1 MDNDERVELAVR
13 TAAKL
18 PREDRIRVAE
28 RILETDDP
36 ITGRATSRAMVL
48 VNAAE
53 RAVGARVDAS
63 RNRTSVNIRRFVS
76 WKMRQEGFLFM
87 DIARAIGKDHAT
99 VHHYIRDMKDVF
111 SLPIYYHREIEQY
124 NLFTEYANET
134 EQVREQ
140 EADER

>member
-1 MDNDERVELAVR
+1 MDNEERIELAVR

-18 PREDRIRVAE
+18 PREDRITVAQ

-36 ITGRATSRAMVL
+36 VTGRDRARAIVL
-48 VNAAE
+48 TKAAE
-53 RAVGARVDAS
+53 MAVGERLDAS

-99 VHHYIRDMKDVF
+99 VHHYIKDMRDVF

-124 NLFTEYANET
+124 NLFTEYADET

-140 EADER
+140 EAD

>member
-1 MDNDERVELAVR
+1 MDNEERIELAVR

-36 ITGRATSRAMVL
+36 IAGRALARAKIL
-48 VNAAE
+48 TNAAE
-53 RAVGARVDAS
+53 RAVGARVDDS

-76 WKMRQEGFLFM
+76 WRMREEGFLFM

-99 VHHYIRDMKDVF
+99 IHKYVKDMRDVF
-111 SLPIYYHREIEQY
+111 SLPIYYHLEREQY
-124 NLFTEYANET
+124 ILFTKY
-134 EQVREQ
+134 
-140 EADER
+140 ADET

>member
-1 MDNDERVELAVR
+1 MDNEERIELAVR

-18 PREDRIRVAE
+18 PREDRIRIAE

-36 ITGRATSRAMVL
+36 IAGRALARAKIL
-48 VNAAE
+48 TNAAE
-53 RAVGARVDAS
+53 RAVGARVDDS

-76 WKMRQEGFLFM
+76 WRMREEGFLFM
-87 DIARAIGKDHAT
+87 DIARALGKDHAT
-99 VHHYIRDMKDVF
+99 IHHYVKDMRDVF

-124 NLFTEYANET
+124 YLFNEYANET

-140 EADER
+140 EAD

>member
-1 MDNDERVELAVR
+1 MDNEERIELAVR

-18 PREDRIRVAE
+18 PREDRITVAQ

-36 ITGRATSRAMVL
+36 VTGRDRARAIVL
-48 VNAAE
+48 TKAAE
-53 RAVGARVDAS
+53 MAVGERLDAS

-76 WKMRQEGFLFM
+76 WKMRQEGFLFT
-87 DIARAIGKDHAT
+87 DIARALGRDHAT
-99 VHHYIRDMKDVF
+99 VHHYIKDMRDVF

-124 NLFTEYANET
+124 NLFTEYADET

-140 EADER
+140 EAD